1 MAKFITTSFV
11 LVLIVV
17 AFLNGAYS
25 VDEGEGRGNY
35 KLGKDDPNLYKS
47 EKFGP
52 PIDCLILYYKCLVF
66 PPACILYNQMCGQKP
81 PSTLP

>member
-35 KLGKDDPNLYKS
+35 KLRKDDPNLYKS
-47 EKFGP
+47 KMYGPQVDCKFLYGEC
-52 PIDCLILYYKCLVF
+52 IDFQTECDRYVKLC
-66 PPACILYNQMCGQKP
+66 AN
-81 PSTLP
+81 TRW

>member
-17 AFLNGAYS
+17 AFLNGTYS

-35 KLGKDDPNLYKS
+35 KLENDDPNFTACMVL
-47 EKFGP
+47 F
-52 PIDCLILYYKCLVF
+52 YKCMVF
-66 PPACILYNQMCGQKP
+66 PPVCPIYIKLCAQKP
-81 PSTLP
+81 PSTIP

>member
-1 MAKFITTSFV
+1 MAKFITTSFI
-11 LVLIVV
+11 LVLLVV

-25 VDEGEGRGNY
+25 VNEGEGSGNY
-35 KLGKDDPNLYKS
+35 KLRKDDPNLYKS

-52 PIDCLILYYKCLVF
+52 QTDCWILYYKCLFF
-66 PPACILYNQMCGQKP
+66 PPACILYNQLCAHKP

>member
-17 AFLNGAYS
+17 AFPNGAYS

-35 KLGKDDPNLYKS
+35 KLRKDNPNLYS
-47 EKFGP
+47 DFVLQVHGFSS
-52 PIDCLILYYKCLVF
+52 CVHSL
-66 PPACILYNQMCGQKP
+66 
-81 PSTLP
+81 